1 MKKLTFTE
9 WIKRNKELCEQA
21 TKGPWIVKFDEKINH
36 PSVAGP
42 VKANK
47 MRDKVALF
55 PIMAKAKQVKR
66 NAEFI
71 AASRLSL
78 PQAIRIIEALVECVP
93 QCLTKSDARSVAA
106 QIINEKE

>member
-1 MKKLTFTE
+1 MTFTE

-21 TKGPWIVKFDEKINH
+21 TKGPWVVKFDGKIKH

-55 PIMAKAKQVKR
+55 PIMAEAKQIKR

-71 AASRLSL
+71 AASRFSL
-78 PQAIRIIEALVECVP
+78 HQAIRIIEALVECVP
-93 QCLTKSDARSVAA
+93 RCLTENDSMSVAA